1 MEFCAPFTQR
11 GEDKNGRLF
20 FPKQKKK
27 ACSRREE
34 RVGYTSGFINLNKP
48 TGLSSAAAV
57 SKVKRA
63 AGMPCGHM
71 GTLDP
76 LASGVLPVAVGN
88 ASRLFNYLLNK
99 EKVYRAVFDFG
110 VDTDTLDVTGAILR
124 EGAPVPSEEE
134 IRAVLP
140 RFIGDVD
147 QIPPAYSAKSVGGV
161 RAYKLARQGKE
172 VELAAKRVHIFDLQ
186 LCGRVGAQS
195 FEFLVRCGGGT
206 YIRSLARDIAAA
218 CGTCAAM
225 ASLVREKSGV
235 FTLENS
241 VAPELL
247 TRENW
252 EQYRIAP
259 ELAFDFA
266 ALSFEGKTAGRLR
279 NGLRAE
285 CGAADGEYK
294 LYLDGA
300 FYGIAEVV
308 GGLARAKVKLV

>member
-1 MEFCAPFTQR
+1 M
-11 GEDKNGRLF
+11 
-20 FPKQKKK
+20 
-27 ACSRREE
+27 
-34 RVGYTSGFINLNKP
+34 GYTSGFINLNKP
-48 TGLSSAAAV
+48 TGMSSAAAV

-63 AGMPCGHM
+63 TGMPCGHM

-147 QIPPAYSAKSVGGV
+147 QIPPAYSAKSV
-161 RAYKLARQGKE
+161 
-172 VELAAKRVHIFDLQ
+172 
-186 LCGRVGAQS
+186 QS

-300 FYGIAEVV
+300 FYGIAEVC

>member
-1 MEFCAPFTQR
+1 M
-11 GEDKNGRLF
+11 
-20 FPKQKKK
+20 
-27 ACSRREE
+27 
-34 RVGYTSGFINLNKP
+34 GYTSGFINLNKP

-63 AGMPCGHM
+63 TGMPCGHM

-134 IRAVLP
+134 IRTVLP
-140 RFIGDVD
+140 RFIGEID

-172 VELAAKRVHIFDLQ
+172 VELAAKRVHISDLQ
-186 LCGRVGAQS
+186 LCGRVGGQS
-195 FEFLVRCGGGT
+195 FGFLIRCGGGT

-241 VAPELL
+241 VAPEL
-247 TRENW
+247 
-252 EQYRIAP
+252 
-259 ELAFDFA
+259 AFDFA

-285 CGAADGEYK
+285 CGAEDGEYK

-300 FYGIAEVV
+300 FYGIAEVG